1 MKKFLII
8 ILSNLIIISNL
19 SAETFTVALK
29 KAYKNNSELNAE
41 RENISISE
49 QELKISMSSY
59 FPTITLEGSKSQD
72 ETDKLTNRDG
82 SNATITDVDT
92 ETKSISVTQ
101 TLFDFGRGADLSKSK
116 IGINLAKAKLL
127 KKEQDILYKTV
138 AAYTGLIS
146 ANEKL
151 EINRANIELLSR
163 QVETDRIRLERGQ
176 ISLSDVSQSE
186 SSLAGAEASFIQAQ
200 SDLLTSKLNYENII
214 GPLGNAQSLDKS
226 SIISYQIPGSL
237 NSAIEQSKKS
247 NPDLIIA
254 EMEYEQS
261 KKDTSIARSEL
272 VPTAK
277 LSLEKSY
284 SDDLSATYDE
294 RDKETLKATVTWPF
308 YSGGKNLA
316 SLNKNKNIENRSRL
330 TLDSEI
336 KQNQTNVASA
346 WSNFQSNKSLETQ
359 KNLLLNNMI
368 KKNQTDVASAWSNY
382 QSNKS
387 LLDSVRAQV
396 NAAEIANE
404 GIVAEYNSGSDRTT
418 LEVIQS
424 NSLLLNAQISL
435 SDSERNY
442 ILSQFNL
449 LKSIGLLNS
458 EYLKLR

>member
-19 SAETFTVALK
+19 SAETFTAALK

-72 ETDKLTNRDG
+72 ETDKLTNRNG

-151 EINRANIELLSR
+151 EINRANVELLSR

-226 SIISYQIPGSL
+226 SIMSYQIPGSL

-346 WSNFQSNKSLETQ
+346 WSNFQSNKSL
-359 KNLLLNNMI
+359 LN
-368 KKNQTDVASAWSNY
+368 
-382 QSNKS
+382 
-387 LLDSVRAQV
+387 SVQLQV
-396 NAAEIANE
+396 RAAEIANE
-404 GIVAEYNSGSDRTT
+404 GITAEYNSGSSGRTT

-435 SDSERNY
+435 ADSERNF

-458 EYLKLR
+458 DYLKIR

>member
-1 MKKFLII
+1 MKNFFII
-8 ILSNLIIISNL
+8 IFSYLFLLTNL
-19 SAETFTVALK
+19 SAETFTAALK

-59 FPTITLEGSKSQD
+59 LPTITLEGTKSEED
-72 ETDKLTNRDG
+72 TTKLTNRDG
-82 SNATITDVDT
+82 SNATITNTDP
-92 ETKSISVTQ
+92 ETKSISITQ
-101 TLFDFGRGADLSKSK
+101 TIFDFGRGADYSKSK

-151 EINRANIELLSR
+151 EINRANVDLLNR

-176 ISLSDVSQSE
+176 ITLSDVSQSE

-200 SDLLTSKLNYENII
+200 NDLLTSKLNYENII
-214 GPLGNAQSLDKS
+214 GQINDAQSLEKDT
-226 SIISYQIPGSL
+226 IITYPIPDSL
-237 NSAIEQSKKS
+237 DAAIKLSKKS

-261 KKDTSIARSEL
+261 RKDTSIARSEL

-284 SDDLSATYDE
+284 SDDLNSTYDE
-294 RDKETLKATVTWPF
+294 REKDTLKATVTWPF

-330 TLDSEI
+330 ILDSEI

-346 WSNFQSNKSLETQ
+346 WSN
-359 KNLLLNNMI
+359 
-368 KKNQTDVASAWSNY
+368 Y

-387 LLDSVRAQV
+387 LLNSVQLQV
-396 NAAEIANE
+396 RAAEIANE
-404 GIVAEYNSGSDRTT
+404 GITAEYNSGSSGRTT

-435 SDSERNY
+435 ADSERNF

-458 EYLKLR
+458 DYLKLR

>member
-8 ILSNLIIISNL
+8 ILSNLFIISNL
-19 SAETFTVALK
+19 SAETFTEALK

-72 ETDKLTNRDG
+72 ETDKLTNRNG

-151 EINRANIELLSR
+151 EINRANVELLSR

-346 WSNFQSNKSLETQ
+346 WSNFQSNKSL
-359 KNLLLNNMI
+359 LN
-368 KKNQTDVASAWSNY
+368 
-382 QSNKS
+382 
-387 LLDSVRAQV
+387 SVQLQV
-396 NAAEIANE
+396 RAAEIANE
-404 GIVAEYNSGSDRTT
+404 GITAEYNSGSSGRTT

-435 SDSERNY
+435 ADSERNF

-458 EYLKLR
+458 DYLKLR

>member
-8 ILSNLIIISNL
+8 ILSNLFIISNL
-19 SAETFTVALK
+19 SAETFTEALK

-49 QELKISMSSY
+49 QELKISMSAY

-72 ETDKLTNRDG
+72 ETDKLTNRNG

-116 IGINLAKAKLL
+116 IGTNLAKAKLL

-146 ANEKL
+146 AKEKL
-151 EINRANIELLSR
+151 EINRANVELLSR

-237 NSAIEQSKKS
+237 NSAIEQSKKN

-316 SLNKNKNIENRSRL
+316 SLNKNKSIENKSRL

-346 WSNFQSNKSLETQ
+346 WSNFQSNKSL
-359 KNLLLNNMI
+359 LN
-368 KKNQTDVASAWSNY
+368 
-382 QSNKS
+382 
-387 LLDSVRAQV
+387 SVQLQV
-396 NAAEIANE
+396 RAAEIANE
-404 GIVAEYNSGSDRTT
+404 GITAEYNSGSSGRTT
-418 LEVIQS
+418 FEVIQS

-435 SDSERNY
+435 ANSERNF

-458 EYLKLR
+458 DYLKLR